1 MTKLVT
7 FATVLNV
14 LSQPALG
21 NGLLWMARAME
32 GEQGGCFPSFM
43 RAEVGL
49 WIAHTILNRVQ
60 SDAYPSEPEAVV
72 RQGFFGY
79 VKTDDD
85 VRLEK
90 LASMYNLAFQAV
102 LMRTMFQYDPTDGCL
117 FMLSLHDLANLG
129 KSSDTAVKCFRHDEY
144 GLCFFKDMPQLA
156 QQNLDDRQGKDDG

>member
-21 NGLLWMARAME
+21 NGLLWMARAMS
-32 GEQGGCFPSFM
+32 GEQGGCFPPDIQI
-43 RAEVGL
+43 EVGL

-72 RQGFFGY
+72 RQGFFGHA
-79 VKTDDD
+79 KANDNDM
-85 VRLEK
+85 
-90 LASMYNLAFQAV
+90 LAEMYQVAMFATVN
-102 LMRTMFQYDPTDGCL
+102 RSMFQQDATDGCL

-144 GLCFFKDMPQLA
+144 GLCFFKDMP
-156 QQNLDDRQGKDDG
+156 